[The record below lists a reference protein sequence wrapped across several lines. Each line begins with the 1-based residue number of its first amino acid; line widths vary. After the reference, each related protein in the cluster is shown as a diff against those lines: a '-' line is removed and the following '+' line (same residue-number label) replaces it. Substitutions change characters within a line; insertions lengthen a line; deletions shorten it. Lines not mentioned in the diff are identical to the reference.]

1 MTVRSPDVIV
11 ALQTVQLRNWF
22 HAGAADA
29 LADVPDFDATLAA
42 GVNVFGRIRDRNGA
56 HHLTVS
62 QGINLACVTRD
73 SRSY

>member
-42 GVNVFGRIRDRNGA
+42 V
-56 HHLTVS
+56 
-62 QGINLACVTRD
+62 
-73 SRSY
+73 